1 MKKLMLVVVIFVFAF
16 AANAQTTTPITK
28 ENKKGKVKT
37 EQMQTNDFVANGV
50 HLNGVACSGNCK
62 GACKGK
68 ACSGNCK
75 GDCKGKK
82 CSGNC
87 KGKACKHERKKE

>member
-1 MKKLMLVVVIFVFAF
+1 MKKLMLVAVICVFTF
-16 AANAQTTTPITK
+16 AVNAQTTTPITK
-28 ENKKGKVKT
+28 ESKKETVKT
-37 EQMQTNDFVANGV
+37 EQMQTNVLVA
-50 HLNGVACSGNCK
+50 NGVACSGNCK

-75 GDCKGKK
+75 GKCKGKA

-87 KGKACKHERKKE
+87 KGKACKHEGKKE